1 MFAGQVKG
9 LRGADGAVRTLKDV
23 GEYDVWSTV
32 IIPQTPAGELN
43 AFSYGVGGNISGS
56 GVGGN
61 PVVTANKQETNMR
74 TPNQFVDESMN
85 VYGVAIQPCKLT
97 KGGYLAGGADKA
109 MTLASFLILE
119 SDVLFRFHVGGDKP
133 FAEGRVTWFPAG
145 GGTYATLAAASV
157 NITNHLPTH
166 AAIRRWEYT
175 LPIGRV
181 EKFWG
186 EFSVPRASAAMAEAM
201 AVVVRLLGVRA
212 RGVQ

>member
-32 IIPQTPAGELN
+32 ILPKTPAGELQ
-43 AFSYGVGGNISGS
+43 AFSYGVGGTVSGS
-56 GVGGN
+56 GAAGAGA
-61 PVVTANKQETNMR
+61 VTANKQETNMR

-85 VYGVAIQPCKLT
+85 VYAVAIQVCPYT
-97 KGGYLAGGADKA
+97 KSAYSAGKADA
-109 MTLASFLILE
+109 TLTLASHQIIE

-145 GGTYATLAAASV
+145 GGLYGTVVGASINIV
-157 NITNHLPTH
+157 NNLPTH

-186 EFSVPRASAAMAEAM
+186 EFSVPRASAAMSENA